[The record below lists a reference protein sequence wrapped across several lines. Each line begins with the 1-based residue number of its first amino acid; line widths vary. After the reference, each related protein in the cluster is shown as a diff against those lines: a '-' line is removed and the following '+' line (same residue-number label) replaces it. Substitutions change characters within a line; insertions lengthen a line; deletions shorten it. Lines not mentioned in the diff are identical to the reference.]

1 MASMTE
7 LLTSPNGVT
16 TAPATLMAAA
26 PPPSG
31 RDFTKKR
38 KRLDFTI
45 DEEEFEAASV
55 LPGDVFAEFVTLYN
69 STGDTETYQQQHD
82 MLKQALNL
90 ALLPESWQRFSDR
103 LQDKSRPIDDD
114 QMSDVVLWLLEEYG
128 MRPTQPSPNSSDGSA
143 SPESGTSSTA
153 STPPE
158 ESTSAPSQPTAS

>member
-1 MASMTE
+1 MTE
-7 LLTSPNGVT
+7 LLQHPNSVTAGPPPVMT
-16 TAPATLMAAA
+16 TAVPPA
-26 PPPSG
+26 G
-31 RDFTKKR
+31 RDFTKQR

-45 DEEEFEAASV
+45 DDDTFEAAAA

-143 SPESGTSSTA
+143 SPESGTSSMA